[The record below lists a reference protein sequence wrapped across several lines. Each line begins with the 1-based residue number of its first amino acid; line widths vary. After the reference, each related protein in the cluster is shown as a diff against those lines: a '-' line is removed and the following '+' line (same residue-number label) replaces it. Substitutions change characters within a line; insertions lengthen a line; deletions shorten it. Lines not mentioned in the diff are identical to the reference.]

1 MVALWLRHDNDDDQR
16 HSERN
21 TPRIKKTRSGKSAQ
35 SEQRDNFYFRNNA
48 RWGESRSCS
57 NSPISE
63 LNQKNCEAKVSEKL
77 KIVVML
83 GGPSAEREVS
93 LRSGAGV
100 VKALRSLGHTVVDLD
115 PKKPDWILP
124 PDTEV
129 VCLAP
134 LHGTYGED
142 GTVQRQ
148 LEKLGVLYTGCD
160 SESSRIAFDKVL
172 TKQKCIEAGVPTA
185 KFLVLNSEKAPL
197 PKDLRLPLVVKP
209 VRQGSSV
216 GLQFV
221 ERAEDWQSALAEAF
235 KFDSE
240 VLVEEKIIG
249 RETTVAILD
258 GEALPVVE
266 VRPKAGSYDYKNKY
280 TAGATEYF
288 CPAEFDATTTEKI
301 QTAALGAFDAIGGRD
316 YARVDVMIRANG
328 EPVVLEVNT
337 LPGMTETSLLPK
349 AAAAAGL
356 SYEELCQRMI
366 DLALKRKP
374 IVQMRKQ
381 REEIYVV

>member
-1 MVALWLRHDNDDDQR
+1 MVQR
-16 HSERN
+16 
-21 TPRIKKTRSGKSAQ
+21 
-35 SEQRDNFYFRNNA
+35 
-48 RWGESRSCS
+48 
-57 NSPISE
+57 
-63 LNQKNCEAKVSEKL
+63 L

-100 VKALRSLGHTVVDLD
+100 VKALRSLGHTVVELD
-115 PKKPDWILP
+115 PKTPDWILP

-148 LEKLGVLYTGCD
+148 LAQRDVLYTGCD
-160 SESSRIAFDKVL
+160 SEASRIAFDKVL
-172 TKQKCIEAGVPTA
+172 TKQKCIAAGVPTA
-185 KFLVLNSEKAPL
+185 KFVVVNSEKAPL

-221 ERAEDWQSALAEAF
+221 ERAEDWQDALAEAL

-240 VLVEEKIIG
+240 VLVEEKIVG
-249 RETTVAILD
+249 RETTVGILD
-258 GEALPVVE
+258 GEALPIVE
-266 VRPKAGSYDYKNKY
+266 VRPHNGVYDAHSKY
-280 TAGATEYF
+280 TVGATDYF
-288 CPAEFDATTTEKI
+288 CPAEFDAATTKKI
-301 QTAALGAFDAIGGRD
+301 QSAALGAFHAIGGRD
-316 YARVDVMIRANG
+316 YARVDVMVRADG

-349 AAAAAGL
+349 AAAAAGI

-366 DLALKRKP
+366 DLALKRKAAAKFKDE
-374 IVQMRKQ
+374 Q
-381 REEIYVV
+381 EIAAATVVMMMQH

>member
-1 MVALWLRHDNDDDQR
+1 MVQR
-16 HSERN
+16 
-21 TPRIKKTRSGKSAQ
+21 
-35 SEQRDNFYFRNNA
+35 
-48 RWGESRSCS
+48 
-57 NSPISE
+57 
-63 LNQKNCEAKVSEKL
+63 L

-100 VKALRSLGHTVVDLD
+100 VKALRSLGHSVVELD
-115 PKKPDWILP
+115 PKTPDWILP

-148 LEKLGVLYTGCD
+148 LAQLGVLYTGCD
-160 SESSRIAFDKVL
+160 SEASRIAFDKVL
-172 TKQKCIEAGVPTA
+172 TKQRCIAAGVPTA
-185 KFLVLNSEKAPL
+185 KFVVVNSEKAPL

-221 ERAEDWQSALAEAF
+221 ERAEDWQNALAEAL

-240 VLVEEKIIG
+240 VLVEEKIAG
-249 RETTVAILD
+249 RETTVGILD

-266 VRPKAGSYDYKNKY
+266 VRPKVGSYDYKNKY
-280 TAGATEYF
+280 TSGATEYF
-288 CPAEFDATTTEKI
+288 CPAEFDATTTKKI
-301 QTAALGAFDAIGGRD
+301 QAAALGAFRAIGGCD
-316 YARVDVMIRANG
+316 YARVDVMVRANG

-366 DLALKRKP
+366 DLALKRTMGKM
-374 IVQMRKQ
+374 VEKMGDNTAFAAKVCVARLC
-381 REEIYVV
+381 